1 MSISPSIHSMLQK
14 IPLGDTRLP
23 HGQKPSSSIGLLN
36 EALRLDQHLPV
47 PHMNNQHYPEVCLEN
62 PDIVA
67 PDGSKVDFD
76 KINNIIEKIGKVLD
90 EENSQRALSYF
101 EYYSIVAQLVIGG
114 YGMYVGK
121 PKNPKD
127 VEIFKKEMNQFLGAF
142 VDGCAEDLLQKK
154 T

>member
-1 MSISPSIHSMLQK
+1 MSISPFIHSMLQK
-14 IPLGDTRLP
+14 IHLGDTRLP
-23 HGQKPSSSIGLLN
+23 HVQKPPSSIGLLN

-47 PHMNNQHYPEVCLEN
+47 SHMNNQDYSEVCLEN
-62 PDIVA
+62 PDIVV

-127 VEIFKKEMNQFLGAF
+127 VQIFKKEMNQFLGAF
-142 VDGCAEDLLQKK
+142 VDGCAEDFLQKK